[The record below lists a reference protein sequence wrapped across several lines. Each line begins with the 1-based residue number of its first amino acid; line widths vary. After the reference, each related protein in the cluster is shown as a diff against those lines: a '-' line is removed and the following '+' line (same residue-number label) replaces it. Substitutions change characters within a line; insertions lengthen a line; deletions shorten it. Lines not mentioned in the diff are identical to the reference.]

1 MNKMKISHQ
10 LAVALVFWGTSAV
23 AQDTPSPTP
32 GSSPAASATPAVTPL
47 PTPAVSPSPAS
58 TLPTPP
64 AVSGEE
70 SQMAVPPPDEQ
81 LLAGPTP
88 SPGIASDVNWS
99 EQTYTA
105 QKGTSFADQPASP
118 ANGVTLDQAVATA
131 IQRNASILDQ
141 LATIK
146 QTRGQVVEIRAQALP
161 QLNALAT
168 YDQVDPDETN
178 TNNGNGV
185 ETVTAQIDGRPV
197 QLSLPRSSG
206 QTSGT
211 NDKSWRLAFEVT
223 QLLYSGGQVGAA
235 IRAAKITEDSA
246 FYQLRDTV
254 DTVIS
259 DVRKQFYLVLLN
271 RALIKVQEE
280 SVALLE
286 SQLKD
291 QQNRFDAGTVPRFNV
306 LQASVALANARP
318 PLIEARNNYQTAQL
332 QLARLVGVSWPT
344 NADLSPFPVKGK
356 LEFEPRN
363 VNLAAAIQTALERRA
378 FLKVQRATILADLEN
393 IKVQLA
399 GYKPTINANAGW
411 EFRNEPAADD
421 LSDTVEGWFFG
432 FTGNWAIFDG
442 LATHGRVLQ
451 ARARLEAAKV
461 NYEDSVRQVEQEV
474 QNAYLSILQARET
487 INSQQ
492 KAVAE
497 AEESLR
503 LARERLNA
511 GAGTQLDVLNA
522 QVALTQAQSTG
533 LQALSDYDTA
543 LAEFDRVT
551 GASTIYHETF
561 DDPLTNP
568 ETRKRWFSKK
578 RKTKPQMTEAQ
589 IQENL
594 RKRMAADAGQGD

>member
-1 MNKMKISHQ
+1 
-10 LAVALVFWGTSAV
+10 
-23 AQDTPSPTP
+23 
-32 GSSPAASATPAVTPL
+32 
-47 PTPAVSPSPAS
+47 
-58 TLPTPP
+58 
-64 AVSGEE
+64 
-70 SQMAVPPPDEQ
+70 MAVPPPPEEQ
-81 LLAGPTP
+81 IIPTP
-88 SPGIASDVNWS
+88 GVTPSSGITTDENWS
-99 EQTYTA
+99 EQAPTT
-105 QKGTSFADQPASP
+105 GTSFAAQPPSP
-118 ANGVTLDQAVATA
+118 ANGVTLEQAIATA

-161 QLNALAT
+161 HLNSTAT
-168 YDQVDPDETN
+168 YDQTDPDEAHITSGSSGSQTLN
-178 TNNGNGV
+178 V
-185 ETVTAQIDGRPV
+185 DIDGKPAR
-197 QLSLPRSSG
+197 LSLPANSG
-206 QTSGT
+206 QTVGVR
-211 NDKSWRLAFEVT
+211 DKSWRVAFEVT

-235 IRAAKITEDSA
+235 IRGAKITEDSA

-318 PLIEARNNYQTAQL
+318 PLIQARNNYQTAQL

-356 LEFEPRN
+356 LEFDPRN
-363 VNLAAAIQTALERRA
+363 IDLAAAIQTALERRA
-378 FLKVQRATILADLEN
+378 FLKVQRATILTDIEN

-399 GYKPTINANAGW
+399 GYQPTVSANAGW
-411 EFRNEPAADD
+411 EFRNDTTS
-421 LSDTVEGWFFG
+421 SDITDSVNGWFFG
-432 FTGNWAIFDG
+432 FTGDWAIFDG

-474 QNAYLSILQARET
+474 QNAYLSILEARET

-492 KAVAE
+492 KAVTE

-533 LQALSDYDTA
+533 LQALSDYDSA

-551 GASTIYHETF
+551 GATTIYHETF

-568 ETRKRWFSKK
+568 QTRKYWFSKK
-578 RKTKPQMTEAQ
+578 RKTKPQPTEAE
-589 IQENL
+589 IQANL
-594 RKRMAADAGQGD
+594 RKRKATDVRQGD

>member
-1 MNKMKISHQ
+1 M
-10 LAVALVFWGTSAV
+10 VV
-23 AQDTPSPTP
+23 P
-32 GSSPAASATPAVTPL
+32 
-47 PTPAVSPSPAS
+47 
-58 TLPTPP
+58 
-64 AVSGEE
+64 
-70 SQMAVPPPDEQ
+70 PPPDEQ
-81 LLAGPTP
+81 VIPGATPGPGVT
-88 SPGIASDVNWS
+88 SDVSWS
-99 EQTYTA
+99 EQTYPVA
-105 QKGTSFADQPASP
+105 KGTSFADQPPSP
-118 ANGVTLDQAVATA
+118 ANGVTLDQAIATA
-131 IQRNASILDQ
+131 IQRNASILTQ

-146 QTRGQVVEIRAQALP
+146 QTRGQVIEIRAQALP
-161 QLNALAT
+161 QLNASAT
-168 YDQVDPDETN
+168 YDQTDPDETN
-178 TNNGNGV
+178 TSGGT
-185 ETVTAQIDGRPV
+185 EGQTVTVEIDGRPV
-197 QLSLPRSSG
+197 QLTLPSSSG
-206 QTSGT
+206 QNIGT
-211 NDKSWRLAFEVT
+211 TDKAWRLAFEVT

-291 QQNRFDAGTVPRFNV
+291 QQNRFEAGTVPRFNV

-344 NADLSPFPVKGK
+344 NSDLSPFPVKGK
-356 LEFEPRN
+356 LEFDPRDI
-363 VNLAAAIQTALERRA
+363 NLAAAIQTALERRA
-378 FLKVQRATILADLEN
+378 FLKVQRATILADVEN

-399 GYKPTINANAGW
+399 GYKPTISANTGW
-411 EFRNEPAADD
+411 EFRNDSRSDD
-421 LSDTVEGWFFG
+421 ISQTVDGWFFG

-451 ARARLEAAKV
+451 ARARLESSKV

-543 LAEFDRVT
+543 FAEFDRVT
-551 GASTIYHETF
+551 GANTIYHETF

-568 ETRKRWFSKK
+568 QTRKYWFSKK
-578 RKTKPQMTEAQ
+578 RKTKPQMTEAE

-594 RKRMAADAGQGD
+594 RKRKAADARQDD